1 MASTR
6 TSPVMVGRA
15 AELAVMREVFAAGS
29 AGVAHIALVSGE
41 AGIGK
46 TRLIDEFL
54 HEVEAAPQS
63 PPVVVATGQC
73 VDLGDFGAP
82 FTPIRRMLREL
93 YALVGDREFRDAAG
107 AALAVRTLSAL
118 VPELAPD
125 SDIKPDVPPEFIGEA
140 VERVVTGL
148 GLARHLVLV
157 FEDVHWADPATLA
170 LMTALSITPRS
181 AHVTTVMTYRSDDV
195 GRSHPLHALL
205 AELDRHRTVTT
216 LPLMRLDVADAE
228 HIARAVSGGLGH
240 DQAAAIAARSEG
252 VPFFIEELAAADIGT
267 PLPVTLRDVVLA
279 RYERLSPLAAGVV
292 VTVAGGG
299 VYVDDDLVAE
309 VYDGSPDSLRVGL
322 REAVD
327 ASVLVT
333 ERDGYRFRHA
343 LIQEAVHDV
352 LLPGERVD
360 LHARYASSLQRRV
373 SDGHREYAAELA
385 EHWLRARRIPD
396 AFDAILVARDHAND
410 TLAPISAASLGE
422 RLLELWSL
430 VPDAQ
435 LRAGLSRAAVALEV
449 ARAYED
455 AGEREQAFKA
465 AEVGLRLAEPGETLL
480 RARLLFEIGSRHRSA
495 GRRGK
500 ASEFF
505 LAARRLLD
513 GDGEPEER
521 ALLAWID
528 ATRAITDQLLSSTAR
543 EVTDSAV
550 ALAETAGDPASLTYA
565 LLARAGW
572 LDDWGDFDGGG
583 VDLRRAAAVASDVGT
598 HLSAMVNLTGHLLM
612 IGEYQ
617 EGIEVGR
624 RAYDEAVAAGQER
637 GLGAFLSLNLAETAI
652 DLGDVEFGVV
662 CGERALPF
670 LPTTPYFQNSILLVL
685 AMAALWDDK
694 GDRSRALREREKEVV
709 ADKGNDENIVGRL
722 LLDGYA
728 ALTEAAPYRPVEG
741 SNALAERIL
750 TVLDWE
756 RPGLTQHL
764 LPMVGWL
771 AMREPALRARLLPAI
786 QRARALPSTGSQ
798 SSAFGALAG
807 AFSDDT
813 VSAWRDALAQAEEG
827 RIPNRY
833 VHLARVRLAE
843 ALLASRQREEAAT
856 LLEQVIAEAPIKGA
870 SLITRWARELVTRA
884 RLNVPDVS
892 PQPRPDAAGVSPL
905 TRRERQILA
914 LVAEGLTNRQIASRL
929 YISPKTVSV
938 HVSAILAKLGATNR
952 TEAAAF
958 YAVAPAV

>member
-1 MASTR
+1 
-6 TSPVMVGRA
+6 MVGRA
-15 AELAVMREVFAAGS
+15 AELAVMRDVFAAGS
-29 AGVAHIALVSGE
+29 TGVARVALVSGE

-46 TRLIDEFL
+46 TRLINEFL
-54 HEVEAAPQS
+54 HEIESAPQT

-93 YALVGDREFRDAAG
+93 YAMVGDREFRDAAG
-107 AALAVRTLSAL
+107 SALAVKALRAL

-125 SDIKPDVPPEFIGEA
+125 SDTTPDVPPEFIREA
-140 VERVVTGL
+140 VERLVAGL
-148 GLARHLVLV
+148 SLARHLVLV
-157 FEDVHWADPATLA
+157 FEDMHWADPATLA

-181 AHVTTVMTYRSDDV
+181 EHVTTVMTYRSDDV
-195 GRSHPLHALL
+195 GPAHPLHALL

-216 LPLMRLDVADAE
+216 LPLTRLDMADAE
-228 HIARAVSGGLGH
+228 QIARAVGGGLGH

-252 VPFFIEELAAADIGT
+252 VPFFIEELAELDIGT

-292 VTVAGGG
+292 ATVAGGG

-309 VYDGSPDSLRVGL
+309 VYDGRPDSLRIGL
-322 REAVD
+322 REAID

-352 LLPGERVD
+352 LLPGERVE
-360 LHARYASSLQRRV
+360 LHARYASSLHRRV
-373 SDGHREYAAELA
+373 SAGHREHAAELA

-435 LRAGLSRAAVALEV
+435 MRAGLSRAAVALEV

-455 AGEREQAFKA
+455 AGERVQAFTA
-465 AEVGLRLAEPGETLL
+465 AEAGLRLAEPGETLL
-480 RARLLFEIGSRHRSA
+480 RSRLLFEIGSRHRSA
-495 GRRGK
+495 GRRDE
-500 ASEFF
+500 ASECF
-505 LAARRLLD
+505 LAARRLVD

-521 ALLAWID
+521 ALLARID
-528 ATRAITDQLLSSTAR
+528 ATRAITDRRLASTAR
-543 EVTDSAV
+543 EVTDRAV
-550 ALAETAGDPASLTYA
+550 ALAEGAGDPVSLTYA
-565 LLARAGW
+565 LFARAHW
-572 LDDWGDFDGGG
+572 LDEWGDFEGGG
-583 VDLRRAAAVASDVGT
+583 IALHRAAAVAPDVGT
-598 HLSAMVNLTGHLLM
+598 HLAAMVNLTGHLLQ

-617 EGIEVGR
+617 EGIEAGR
-624 RAYDEAVAAGQER
+624 RAYDEAIAAGQER

-652 DLGDVEFGVV
+652 NLGDVEFGVA

-670 LPTTPYFQNSILLVL
+670 LPTTPYFQNCILLVL
-685 AMAALWDDK
+685 AMAALWDDE
-694 GDRSRALREREKEVV
+694 GDRSRALREREKDVV
-709 ADKGNDENIVGRL
+709 ADNGNDENIVGRL

-728 ALTEAAPYRPVEG
+728 ALTEAAPGHRVEG
-741 SNALAERIL
+741 SNALGERIL
-750 TVLDWE
+750 AVLDWE
-756 RPGLTQHL
+756 RPGRTQHL
-764 LPMVGWL
+764 LPMAGWL
-771 AMREPALRARLLPAI
+771 AMREPALRTRLLPAI
-786 QRARALPSTGSQ
+786 QHARALPSTGSQ
-798 SSAFGALAG
+798 SSAFGALAY
-807 AFSDDT
+807 AFSDDG
-813 VSAWRDALAQAEEG
+813 VPAWSDALAQAEEG

-833 VHLARVRLAE
+833 VHLARLRLAE
-843 ALLASRQREEAAT
+843 ALLESRHRDEAAT
-856 LLEQVIAEAPIKGA
+856 LVEQVIAEAPTRGA
-870 SLITRWARELVTRA
+870 SLIARWARELIIRA
-884 RLNVPDVS
+884 RLNVPVVL
-892 PQPRPDAAGVSPL
+892 PQPRPEVAAPL

-914 LVAEGLTNRQIASRL
+914 LVAEGLTNREIAGRL

-938 HVSAILAKLGATNR
+938 HVSAILAKLGAANR
-952 TEAAAF
+952 TEAAAY
-958 YAVAPAV
+958 YAVASTG